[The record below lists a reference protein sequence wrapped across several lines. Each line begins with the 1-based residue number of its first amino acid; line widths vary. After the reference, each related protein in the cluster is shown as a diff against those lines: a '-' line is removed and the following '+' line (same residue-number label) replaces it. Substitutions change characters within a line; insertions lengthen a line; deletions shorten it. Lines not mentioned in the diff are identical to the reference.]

1 MVGVTWWKYWNRDC
15 FTSLS
20 WKYIKVLFTFQLV
33 NWVRAPEEKMV
44 IEGEP
49 PAKKANHQHVYIHTG
64 YADPQVYAAA
74 EILAPSAIKNEP
86 RMDVGYQRT
95 LSPPEDKV
103 SSAADAMLK
112 LSNSSPPTKPLFI
125 ANPNQFQ
132 YSTVQQQSSLS
143 QKQASPGTL
152 SGVTNSS
159 SADLKNILPNAS
171 KIIRKQREFI
181 PDFKKDEGYW
191 SKRRKNNEAAKRSRE
206 KRRMNDVAMA
216 QKIVELTNENTN
228 LKRELEAIKRKYG
241 LRIDQQ
247 FPIDEISAKSTYEDI
262 SDTSCDSPQKV
273 QLRPQQASLETEHFS
288 AISSAIQKPIAS
300 IQQQQHLQSQTVI
313 PQVPASAFPVG
324 GQLTVNSSTNPSGLR
339 IPVARPPR
347 LVHVSELQEGTHSMS
362 LLTRSENYVNETNLP
377 PIDLQ
382 NRQQDDGMLDMT
394 SLTLSQPQ
402 AAQQLPV
409 VAQDLSV
416 TSFGSY
422 HGESNDAAEFHS
434 RIKIPD
440 ICRPIS
446 PDELSNSPGS
456 LTVAFSGCSS
466 SNENSGDEDGP
477 EPLNLS
483 STSLPPARESR
494 ESSPSGLGQLGGRR
508 KGIPHKLRHK
518 FCLNA
523 GKHTYE
529 YLGDG
534 AIDQNKHNK
543 IRNKTNVDPSGPAP
557 LLDNADGI
565 DEFSDSDVSMSST
578 FSSSSAARYSKNDT
592 DPKYLERRKRN
603 NLAARKCRENRRL
616 MNMMRAAKSGILE
629 NENSRLKDELNNLAA
644 EVNNLKQM
652 IEKKNEAKAKGENFE
667 PPPLETI
674 QAPQV
679 TTNGTEAAT

>member
-1 MVGVTWWKYWNRDC
+1 
-15 FTSLS
+15 
-20 WKYIKVLFTFQLV
+20 
-33 NWVRAPEEKMV
+33 MV

-86 RMDVGYQRT
+86 RMDAGYHRT
-95 LSPPEDKV
+95 LSPSEEKV

-112 LSNSSPPTKPLFI
+112 LSNSSPPNKPLFI

-132 YSTVQQQSSLS
+132 YSIVQQQSSLS
-143 QKQASPGTL
+143 RNQASPGSL
-152 SGVTNSS
+152 SGVTNPSPAN
-159 SADLKNILPNAS
+159 ADLKSILPNTS

-181 PDFKKDEGYW
+181 PEFKKDEGYW

-206 KRRMNDVAMA
+206 KRRINDVVMA
-216 QKIVELTNENTN
+216 QKIGELTNENTN
-228 LKRELEAIKRKYG
+228 LKRELEAIKRHFG

-262 SDTSCDSPQKV
+262 SDSSSESPQKV
-273 QLRPQQASLETEHFS
+273 QLRPQQDNLETEHFS
-288 AISSAIQKPIAS
+288 AISSAIHKPIAS
-300 IQQQQHLQSQTVI
+300 TCIQQQQHLQSQTVI

-324 GQLTVNSSTNPSGLR
+324 GQLTVNSATDPSRLR
-339 IPVARPPR
+339 IPVTRPPR
-347 LVHVSELQEGTHSMS
+347 LVHVSELQEENHSLS
-362 LLTRSENYVNETNLP
+362 LLTRSENYINERNLP

-394 SLTLSQPQ
+394 SLPLSQPQ
-402 AAQQLPV
+402 AAQQLPI

-416 TSFGSY
+416 TSFGNFQ
-422 HGESNDAAEFHS
+422 GESNDAAEFHS
-434 RIKIPD
+434 RMKIPD

-483 STSLPPARESR
+483 SASLPPARESR
-494 ESSPSGLGQLGGRR
+494 ESSPLGLGQLGGRR

-518 FCLNA
+518 FCLNG

-529 YLGDG
+529 YLDLEDG
-534 AIDQNKHNK
+534 ASDQNRHNE
-543 IRNKTNVDPSGPAP
+543 IRNKTSADPSGPAP
-557 LLDNADGI
+557 LLDYADGI
-565 DEFSDSDVSMSST
+565 DEFSDSDVSLSST
-578 FSSSSAARYSKNDT
+578 FSSSSAAMYSKNNA

-629 NENSRLKDELNNLAA
+629 NENSQLKDELNNLAA

-652 IEKKNEAKAKGENFE
+652 IEKKNEAKAKGENFA
-667 PPPLETI
+667 PPPLKPVQT
-674 QAPQV
+674 PQV
-679 TTNGTEAAT
+679 TTNGTDAAT

>member
-1 MVGVTWWKYWNRDC
+1 
-15 FTSLS
+15 
-20 WKYIKVLFTFQLV
+20 
-33 NWVRAPEEKMV
+33 MV

-74 EILAPSAIKNEP
+74 EILAPSTIKYEP
-86 RMDVGYQRT
+86 GMDVGYQRT

-132 YSTVQQQSSLS
+132 YSTVQHQSSLS

-152 SGVTNSS
+152 SEVTSPS
-159 SADLKNILPNAS
+159 SANVDLKNILPNTS

-228 LKRELEAIKRKYG
+228 LKRELEAIKRKFG
-241 LRIDQQ
+241 LRLDQQ

-262 SDTSCDSPQKV
+262 SDSSSDSPHKV
-273 QLRPQQASLETEHFS
+273 QLRPHQATSETEHFS
-288 AISSAIQKPIAS
+288 AISSAIQKPIVS
-300 IQQQQHLQSQTVI
+300 VQQQQHLQSQTVI

-324 GQLTVNSSTNPSGLR
+324 GQLTVNSATNPSGLR

-347 LVHVSELQEGTHSMS
+347 LVHVSELQEETRSVS

-382 NRQQDDGMLDMT
+382 NRHQDNGMLDMT
-394 SLTLSQPQ
+394 SLALSQPQ

-416 TSFGSY
+416 PSFGNY
-422 HGESNDAAEFHS
+422 QGESNDAAEFHS

-466 SNENSGDEDGP
+466 SNENSGDENGP

-483 STSLPPARESR
+483 STNLPPARESR
-494 ESSPSGLGQLGGRR
+494 ESSPSGLGQLGVRR

-518 FCLNA
+518 FCLKS

-534 AIDQNKHNK
+534 ASDQNKHNE
-543 IRNKTNVDPSGPAP
+543 IRIKSNVDPSGPAP
-557 LLDNADGI
+557 LLDYADGI

-578 FSSSSAARYSKNDT
+578 FSSSSAARYSKNNA

-616 MNMMRAAKSGILE
+616 MNMMCAAQSGILE

-667 PPPLETI
+667 PPPIETI